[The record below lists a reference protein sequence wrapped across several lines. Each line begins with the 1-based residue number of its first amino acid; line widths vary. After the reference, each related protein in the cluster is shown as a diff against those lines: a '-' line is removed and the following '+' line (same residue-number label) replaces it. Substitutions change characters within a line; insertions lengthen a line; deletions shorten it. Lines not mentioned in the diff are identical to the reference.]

1 MYGEIYIHI
10 YFRSGERQRKPE
22 KERKHL
28 QQNVNNWGIEVIVKG
43 REAWPA
49 ALRGIKELDVTQQP
63 NNNAKV
69 TGICQLIILF
79 LKLLTGMK

>member
-28 QQNVNNWGIEVIVKG
+28 QQNVNNRGIEAIVKG

-49 ALRGIKELDVTQQP
+49 ALRGIKELDVTQRP
-63 NNNAKV
+63 NNNTV

-79 LKLLTGMK
+79 LKLLTGVK